1 MNHEIIRKIEYF
13 LPFQFIQIEEQNI
26 LKQGLL
32 KVLQIIE
39 SEFLITQ
46 IKESIIILFLQASKD
61 QCYNI
66 HLHSYYHD
74 FISICWPASLKVSQ

>member
-46 IKESIIILFLQASKD
+46 IKESIIILVLQASKD

-66 HLHSYYHD
+66 PLHSYYHD